1 MWNLER
7 FGFTQMMECRAGVRA
22 LFENEPAT
30 TAEAAQRLDDYLYR
44 ELVDDAGQPA
54 CALVRTFKT
63 HDFGDLPPDLRTF
76 ARRIAPEVDAQPRT
90 RCLVL
95 IGTTGDLA
103 DWRSRELSRGHRCIP
118 LVSEKMVAS
127 APMIA
132 RLIQQLGVSITDVI
146 RPDPGLLLDRTE
158 TASNVFYVPQ
168 ALGSPYIV
176 AQKEFVERY
185 RIRSVIGFGGMISST
200 DLLAT
205 ILFTKVPIPPD
216 VADLFKVIGLNVR
229 LALMPFARKQLF

>member
-7 FGFTQMMECRAGVRA
+7 FGFTQMMECRTAVRA
-22 LFENEPAT
+22 LLADEPST
-30 TAEAAQRLDDYLYR
+30 TAEAAQRLDDFFYR
-44 ELVDDAGQPA
+44 ELVDGEGRPA
-54 CALVRTFKT
+54 CGLVRTFKT
-63 HDFGDLPPDLRTF
+63 HDYGELPADLRTF

-132 RLIQQLGVSITDVI
+132 RLIQQLGISITDVV
-146 RPDPGLLLDRTE
+146 RPDPGLLLDRTD
-158 TASNVFYVPQ
+158 ASSNVFYVPQ

-185 RIRSVIGFGGMISST
+185 RIKSVIGFGGMISST

-205 ILFTKVPIPPD
+205 ILFTKVPVTPE

-229 LALMPFARKQLF
+229 LALIPFARKPLF

>member
-1 MWNLER
+1 
-7 FGFTQMMECRAGVRA
+7 VRA
-22 LFENEPAT
+22 LFQDEPKT
-30 TAEAAQRLDDYLYR
+30 TAEAAQRLDDFLYR
-44 ELVDDAGQPA
+44 ELVDAKGSPA

-63 HDFGDLPPDLRTF
+63 HDYGELPADLRTF
-76 ARRIAPEVDAQPRT
+76 AKRIAPEVDAQPRT

-103 DWRSRELSRGHRCIP
+103 EWRQRELSRGHRCIP

-132 RLIQQLGVSITDVI
+132 RLIQQLGISITDVI
-146 RPDPGLLLDRTE
+146 RPDPALLLERTE
-158 TASNVFYVPQ
+158 TTSNVFYVPH

-185 RIRSVIGFGGMISST
+185 RIQSVIGFGGMLSAT

-205 ILFTKVPIPPD
+205 ILFTKVPITPD
-216 VADLFKVIGLNVR
+216 VADLFKVVGLNVR
-229 LALMPFARKQLF
+229 LALMPFARKPLF